1 MEFVDVY
8 GIVGTDMVEMITVLI
23 ILLSCVLGHEDNKSL
38 RRKFIA
44 ISLELVL
51 VILCDATSFMAE
63 GVPMLRS
70 LNIAAHTI
78 MFCAIDGMCFT
89 LMWYAEEALAP
100 NDAMFVL
107 HRRVA
112 GCVCLVSVTS
122 TILNIP
128 FGYFFT
134 VSANGVFTRGVGL
147 TWANAPTMLILLVCA
162 MEVVRLKDISVR
174 HKIVFLIYCFLSG
187 VSLIPAV
194 LLPDLYTREYT
205 LFVGYILLYSQIYI
219 DQGIHI
225 ARRQLAATEQLLNA
239 EEGRRRLMQ
248 SQIQPHFIFN
258 ALSSIHQI
266 CKDEQAADLLLDF
279 SDYLRMNIDTLS
291 NEVNI
296 PFEKELKHTKAYVRI
311 EQLRF
316 GKKLTVIY
324 DIGTTDFTIPPLTVQ
339 PIVENAV
346 KHGICQKRGAGR
358 VYIGVHKGEGF
369 YEIIVKDDGAG
380 FDVNKKPDDGRTH
393 IGLEN
398 VADRLQYMCN
408 GTVQIDSTPGVG
420 TTVTMRIPIQITAPK
435 KK

>member
-1 MEFVDVY
+1 MVEGF
-8 GIVGTDMVEMITVLI
+8 GIVSTDLMEAITVTI

-38 RRKFIA
+38 RQKFMA
-44 ISLELVL
+44 LSLELIL
-51 VILCDATSFMAE
+51 VIISDAMTYISE
-63 GVPMLRS
+63 GNPMFAG
-70 LNIAAHTI
+70 LNIAAHTT
-78 MFCAIDGMCFT
+78 MFVMIDVMCFT

-100 NDAMFVL
+100 GDRMFIL
-107 HRRVA
+107 HRRIA
-112 GCVCLVSVTS
+112 GYVCLISITA
-122 TILNIP
+122 TIINIP
-128 FGYFFT
+128 FGYYFT
-134 VSANGVFTRGVGL
+134 VDQNGVYHGT
-147 TWANAPTMLILLVCA
+147 TACMWSNTPTVIILMLCA
-162 MEVVRLKDISVR
+162 MEVIRLKDISVR
-174 HKIVFLIYCFLSG
+174 HKVVFLLYCFLPV
-187 VSLIPAV
+187 VSMILMFLFPYI
-194 LLPDLYTREYT
+194 YTSEYT
-205 LFVGYILLYSQIYI
+205 LFAGYILLYSQIYI
-219 DQGIHI
+219 DQGIRI
-225 ARRQLAATEQLLNA
+225 ARRQLDATEQLLNA

-296 PFEKELKHTKAYVRI
+296 PFEKELKHIKAYVRI

-324 DIGTTDFTIPPLTVQ
+324 DIGTTDFTLPPLTVQ

-358 VYIGVHKGEGF
+358 VYIGVQKGNGF
-369 YEIIVKDDGAG
+369 YEIRVKDDGVG

-398 VADRLQYMCN
+398 VANRLQYMCN
-408 GTVQIDSTPGVG
+408 GTLNIDSTPGVG
-420 TTVTMRIPIQITAPK
+420 TTVTMRIPEQLSNPK
-435 KK
+435 KL